1 MLSRIFK
8 TKEQKEEFNQLIKSC
23 IIYRFTNE
31 EIQDYIKSKM
41 GVEVSLDLIAKTIK
55 DLKNKDTKS
64 KLALYENNRDEYL
77 YEKFE
82 RSEELKINQKE
93 LWRIVDK
100 NPTNPMLQVD
110 CLAEIRENTKLL
122 TDLNNRIFSQ
132 LLKKEYSP
140 ETSLNNKTL

>member
-1 MLSRIFK
+1 MSFKKVK
-8 TKEQKEEFNQLIKSC
+8 TKQQREEFNQLIKSC
-23 IIYRFTNE
+23 IIYRFTIE

-55 DLKNKDTKS
+55 DLKYKDTKS

-77 YEKFE
+77 YEDFE
-82 RSEELKINQKE
+82 RSEELKLNQKE

-100 NPTNPMLQVD
+100 NLTNPMLQVD

-140 ETSLNNKTL
+140 RNFS